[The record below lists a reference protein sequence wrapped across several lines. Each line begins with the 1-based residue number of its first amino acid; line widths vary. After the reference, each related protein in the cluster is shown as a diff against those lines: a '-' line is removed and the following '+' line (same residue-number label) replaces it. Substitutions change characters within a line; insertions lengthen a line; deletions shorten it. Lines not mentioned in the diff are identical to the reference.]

1 MLGRTQQIASFSIV
15 LGVGVLALK
24 AGAWWLTNSAAL
36 FSDALEST
44 VNVAA
49 SVIALVALR
58 FAERPADANHTYG
71 HQKAEFFAAVV
82 EGALIIVAAI
92 AILQHAWQTWWDPA
106 PLTCPGKAS
115 PSTAW
120 RRC

>member
-1 MLGRTQQIASFSIV
+1 MGRTQRIASFSIV

-24 AGAWWLTNSAAL
+24 TGAWWLTNSAAL

-82 EGALIIVAAI
+82 EGTMIIVAAV
-92 AILQHAWQTWWDPA
+92 AILQHAWQTWGDRGRLPF
-106 PLTCPGKAS
+106 PGR
-115 PSTAW
+115 AW
-120 RRC
+120 L